1 MVRAGGDIPDSVS
14 YQLYRIMQEAVSNV
28 IRHSAC
34 TEAKVA
40 MTCGG
45 THISLSVTD
54 NGNGRGTDGK
64 NGKGISSMRDRA
76 DSIGAQFEW
85 KSDCRGTHIKVCI

>member
-1 MVRAGGDIPDSVS
+1 
-14 YQLYRIMQEAVSNV
+14 MQEAVSNV

-34 TEAKVA
+34 TKAELE
-40 MTCGG
+40 MTCDG

-54 NGNGRGTDGK
+54 NGNGGGTDGN

-85 KSDCRGTHIKVCI
+85 KSDSMGTRIKVCI